1 MADVE
6 ARDTAAQAVMAAAY
20 VGDFFNVFIIG
31 QMISPWALPC
41 IHSPSGSD
49 NQDCFI

>member
-6 ARDTAAQAVMAAAY
+6 ARGTAAQAVMAAAY
-20 VGDFFNVFIIG
+20 VGDVFNGFFTG
-31 QMISPWALPC
+31 QMISLWALPY

-49 NQDCFI
+49 NQDYFI

>member
-20 VGDFFNVFIIG
+20 VGDFFNVFFYWPDDKSLG
-31 QMISPWALPC
+31 SALYPQ
-41 IHSPSGSD
+41 SLWV
-49 NQDCFI
+49 